1 MSKKETIESRVK
13 ALTEREQKIKKQL
26 DNDSDEMKDKAMRVG
41 KIALVAGGVALL
53 GYWLFNIF
61 SDDDE
66 EVEKPK
72 KKKKHKRSS
81 PNTTARITALL
92 MPYLNKFLDGV
103 LDDEDNDK
111 KENIKKEEDQ
121 ATD

>member
-111 KENIKKEEDQ
+111 KEDIKKEEGQ
-121 ATD
+121 ETD